1 MQNIQSIMSFAITS
15 LIIYKYQTKTSSK
28 TITLK
33 EYDTSSKPY
42 TLVDQDNVRYLVD
55 ETVWDNAN
63 KLDFMAKT
71 PSPLRTDDS
80 FNIIY
85 NKSNKITNMEKRLK
99 FDALDLDYVTK
110 PIVPNR
116 S

>member
-1 MQNIQSIMSFAITS
+1 MQDIKSIILSFGASFAITG
-15 LIIYKYQTKTSSK
+15 LQTNTSHK

-33 EYDTSSKPY
+33 EYDTGSKPY

-55 ETVWDNAN
+55 ETVWADAT
-63 KLDFMAKT
+63 KPDFMANT
-71 PSPLRTDDS
+71 PSLDHS

-85 NKSNKITNMEKRLK
+85 NKSNKIVNMDKRLN
-99 FDALDLDYVTK
+99 FEALAFDYVEK

-116 S
+116 SKS